1 VSFDLVLA
9 TVGRTDDVARF
20 LRALEAQ
27 SHRHFRLLVVDQ
39 NADERLAPILA
50 GFEKAFEILRLR
62 SQPGLSRARNAAFA
76 QVRADIVAFPDDDC
90 WYPSDLLQRVAD
102 FFAAHPE
109 WDGLGVRPVDEL
121 GRQAAGRA
129 DTEAGAMT
137 VYNLWGRVGSY
148 TLFLR
153 RPVLDEVG
161 PFDETLG
168 VGSSTPWRAGEDLDY
183 VARAVRAGLGIFY
196 DPSLRVY
203 HPRKREHSSRPDV
216 RQGYEY
222 GAGFGRALRKNRL
235 PWWFAT
241 YCVVRSCGASL
252 LNLLALRPARAR
264 FYFAVARG
272 RVRGWT
278 GARTEAS
285 A

>member
-9 TVGRTDDVARF
+9 TVGRTDHVARF

-27 SHRHFRLLVVDQ
+27 AYRDVRLLVVDQ

-50 GFEKAFEILRLR
+50 GSAKAFEIVRLH
-62 SQPGLSRARNAAFA
+62 SQPGLSRARNVALGHT
-76 QVRADIVAFPDDDC
+76 RADIVAFPDDDC
-90 WYPSDLLQRVAD
+90 WYPPDLLERVAD
-102 FFAAHPE
+102 FFAEHPD

-121 GRQAAGRA
+121 GQAAAGGA
-129 DTEAGAMT
+129 HAEAGAMT
-137 VYNLWGRVGSY
+137 LYNLWGRVGSY

-153 RPVLDEVG
+153 RPVLDDVG

-168 VGSSTPWRAGEDLDY
+168 VGASTPWRAGEDLDY
-183 VARAVRAGLGIFY
+183 MARAVRAGRRVFY
-196 DPSLRVY
+196 DPSLHVY
-203 HPRKREHSSRPDV
+203 HPQKRERSSRPDV

-222 GAGFGRALRKNRL
+222 GTGFGRALRKNRL

-241 YCVVRSCGASL
+241 YCVVRSGGASL
-252 LNLLALRPARAR
+252 LSLLALRPALAR
-264 FYFAVARG
+264 FYLAVARG

-278 GARTEAS
+278 S
-285 A
+285 AA

>member
-1 VSFDLVLA
+1 MRFDLVLA
-9 TVGRTDDVARF
+9 TVGRTQDVVRF

-27 SHRHFRLLVVDQ
+27 SYRDFRLLVVDQ
-39 NADERLAPILA
+39 NSDERLAPVLV
-50 GFEKAFEILRLR
+50 GFEKAFEIVRLR

-76 QVRADIVAFPDDDC
+76 HLAADIVAFPDDDC
-90 WYPSDLLQRVAD
+90 WYPRDLLQRVAD
-102 FFAAHPE
+102 FFAAHPK

-121 GRQAAGRA
+121 GRQSAGRA

-137 VYNLWGRVGSY
+137 AYNLWGRVGSY

-168 VGSSTPWRAGEDLDY
+168 VGTSTPWRAGEDLDY
-183 VARAVRAGLGIFY
+183 VARAVNAGRRVFY
-196 DPSLRVY
+196 DPSLHVH
-203 HPRKREHSSRPDV
+203 HPQKREHTSRPDV

-252 LNLLALRPARAR
+252 LNLLAGRPARAR
-264 FYFAVARG
+264 FYLAVARG
-272 RVRGWT
+272 RVCGWL
-278 GARTEAS
+278 GVRTEA
-285 A
+285 